1 MKQMPVYLNEYRFP
15 KIKERLPYLD
25 MMKGIAM
32 ILVMLSHISIAKE
45 TAIVFKPFFLPVFF
59 VASGYTFHIKNTFS
73 QFLWNKVKTLLFPA
87 FLLSLLQIALSCILT
102 FTEQDPLPVQLT
114 ALLLQNGGQGSK
126 MWFVFALF
134 VCCIPFY
141 FMVRLIDRTFF
152 FIVLS
157 VAGLI
162 LGLSYNYIGGGTLPW
177 YLHLAGIGCF
187 WMAVGYLWR
196 VFCQYHGEH
205 TIKVSKMEICL
216 ALTSLAVYVPVVMLH
231 IMQWKDLQVSLR
243 VFDTPVWLYL
253 LESATGT
260 LAACLL
266 IKRLPSNRL
275 LVFIGQNTL
284 VYFAFHGKVQR
295 AVEVICSR
303 IRISGVPE
311 TLLILVIQCICL
323 AGAGIIINRYFP
335 FLVGKKRIQE

>member
-162 LGLSYNYIGGGTLPW
+162 LGLSYNYIGGGHFALVSSFGRHRVLLDGSGISVESLLP
-177 YLHLAGIGCF
+177 
-187 WMAVGYLWR
+187 VPWR
-196 VFCQYHGEH
+196 AHHKSLQNGNLPCTDISCRVCARCYA
-205 TIKVSKMEICL
+205 SYYAMEG
-216 ALTSLAVYVPVVMLH
+216 
-231 IMQWKDLQVSLR
+231 
-243 VFDTPVWLYL
+243 F
-253 LESATGT
+253 TG
-260 LAACLL
+260 
-266 IKRLPSNRL
+266 LPSG
-275 LVFIGQNTL
+275 F
-284 VYFAFHGKVQR
+284 
-295 AVEVICSR
+295 
-303 IRISGVPE
+303 
-311 TLLILVIQCICL
+311 
-323 AGAGIIINRYFP
+323 
-335 FLVGKKRIQE
+335 